1 MIQCSMLSSRRTTND
16 RRTKTELKEAIK
28 KRQSIRDYEDRP
40 VPEDKLLKVLE
51 AARLA
56 PSASNR
62 QPWKFIVVR
71 EPKRRQE
78 LARAAG
84 GQIHVAKAPLI
95 IAAVATM
102 PEYVMRCGVPAYAVD
117 LAITV
122 DHMTLAAVDEGL
134 GTCWIG
140 AFSQEKARNILKVPE
155 NYLIVT
161 LLTLGFPKQTE
172 GSKIRKCMD
181 EIACYETFRE

>member
-1 MIQCSMLSSRRTTND
+1 MEVMDAMRKRR
-16 RRTKTELKEAIK
+16 
-28 KRQSIRDYEDRP
+28 SIRDYEDRP
-40 VPEDKLLKVLE
+40 VPEEKGQKILE

-62 QPWKFIVVR
+62 QRWKFIIVR
-71 EPKRRQE
+71 DGERRQE

-84 GQIHVAKAPLI
+84 GQKHIAVAPVV

-117 LAITV
+117 LAIAV
-122 DHMTLAAVDEGL
+122 DHMTLAAVNEGL

-140 AFSQEKARNILKVPE
+140 AFSQEQARDILGVPE
-155 NYLIVT
+155 DYRIVA
-161 LLTLGFPKQTE
+161 LLPLGFQGQAGPTKT
-172 GSKIRKCMD
+172 RKSLE
-181 EIACYETFRE
+181 EIVCYETFQE

>member
-1 MIQCSMLSSRRTTND
+1 M
-16 RRTKTELKEAIK
+16 ELKAAVK
-28 KRQSIRDYEDRP
+28 KRQAIRDYEDAP
-40 VPEDKLLKVLE
+40 VPEEKLLKVLE

-71 EPKRRQE
+71 DGKRRQK
-78 LARAAG
+78 LAWAAG
-84 GQIHVAKAPLI
+84 GQVHVAKAPVV

-102 PEYVMRCGVPAYAVD
+102 PDYVMRSGVPAYAVD
-117 LAITV
+117 LAIAV

-140 AFSQEKARNILKVPE
+140 GFSQEEARNILNVPRTAELSLCFLLVSQSKQEDPKCE
-155 NYLIVT
+155 NLSMRLCATRHSKNRPYG
-161 LLTLGFPKQTE
+161 LTIG
-172 GSKIRKCMD
+172 
-181 EIACYETFRE
+181 

>member
-1 MIQCSMLSSRRTTND
+1 M
-16 RRTKTELKEAIK
+16 ELKEAIK
-28 KRQSIRDYEDRP
+28 TRKSIRDYEDEP
-40 VPEDKLLKVLE
+40 VPEEKLLKVLE

-62 QPWKFIVVR
+62 QRWKFIVVR
-71 EPKRRQE
+71 EEKRRQE

-84 GQIHVAKAPLI
+84 GQNHVAKAPVV

-117 LAITV
+117 LAIAV

-140 AFSQEKARNILKVPE
+140 AFSQEEARDILGVPE
-155 NYLIVT
+155 NYRIVT
-161 LLTLGFPKQTE
+161 LLPLGIPRQPGRPKV
-172 GSKIRKCMD
+172 RKALD
-181 EIACYETFRE
+181 EIVCYETFQESDA

>member
-1 MIQCSMLSSRRTTND
+1 M
-16 RRTKTELKEAIK
+16 ELKEAVK
-28 KRQSIRDYEDRP
+28 KRQAIRDYEDKP
-40 VPEDKLLKVLE
+40 VPEEKLLKVLE

-71 EPKRRQE
+71 DDKRRQE
-78 LARAAG
+78 LAWAAG
-84 GQIHVAKAPLI
+84 GQTHVAKAPVV

-102 PEYVMRCGVPAYAVD
+102 PEYVMRSGVPAYAVD
-117 LAITV
+117 LAIAV

-140 AFSQEKARNILKVPE
+140 AFSQEEARDILNVPE
-155 NYLIVT
+155 NYRIVA
-161 LLTLGFPKQTE
+161 LLPIGFPKRA
-172 GSKIRKCMD
+172 GRPKMRKSLDKIM
-181 EIACYETFRE
+181 CYETYKE